1 MLRQLWRRLARTITG
16 IGNPLRRHVDRVERA
31 IMTGLV
37 VAFLVAAP
45 LLSIGAV
52 QATGAAAAQQRRSE
66 AGWHR
71 VTAVLAQS
79 AAAGQIAQDGTAEAS
94 WVTAHWTA
102 PDGARRTGLVA
113 VSLRARRG
121 QRTTIWVTP
130 SGQLMH
136 PPLTRAQ
143 VFQWEVMGGV
153 TAPIG
158 LAVLLTVAG
167 GVVRVLANRRRMA
180 GWTRDWA
187 VTGPRWSSLR

>member
-1 MLRQLWRRLARTITG
+1 MRRQRWQRFARTITG
-16 IGNPLRRHVDRVERA
+16 IGNPLQRRVDRVQWA
-31 IMTGLV
+31 IMAGLV
-37 VAFLVAAP
+37 VAFLIAAP
-45 LLSIGAV
+45 LSSIGAV

-66 AGWHR
+66 ASWHR
-71 VTAVLAQS
+71 VTAVLVQS
-79 AAAGQIAQDGTAEAS
+79 AAAGQIVQDGTAEAS

-102 PDGARRTGLVA
+102 PDGVRRTGLVA

-121 QRTTIWVTP
+121 QRIAVWVTP

-143 VFQWEVMGGV
+143 ILQWEVMGGV

-158 LAVLLTVAG
+158 LAVLLMVAG

-180 GWTRDWA
+180 GWARDWA